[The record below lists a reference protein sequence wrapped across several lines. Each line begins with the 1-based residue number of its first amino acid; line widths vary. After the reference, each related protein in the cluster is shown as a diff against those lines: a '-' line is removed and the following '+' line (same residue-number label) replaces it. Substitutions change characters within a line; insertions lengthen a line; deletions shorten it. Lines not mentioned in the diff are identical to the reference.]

1 MAGKRKREAA
11 EAVEPVD
18 PIDQPTADAWLKN
31 YNYMQSDNGFP
42 ASVKMTVKLVEL
54 LGASYRI
61 IQPTDAGATP
71 YVEFTLGHF
80 ALVCPIIG
88 GVFEKIAGLKS
99 KRRCGLA
106 GGIFQEFKNEV
117 AIADKFFSQAQRGRE
132 GPPPGRWAPA
142 GAGLPGR

>member
-1 MAGKRKREAA
+1 MGPPLAARRCQKQRPLPPPIRLRWCQHRAAAHEKKAGKRKREAA
-11 EAVEPVD
+11 EAVERVD

-42 ASVKMTVKLVEL
+42 ASVKLTVRLVEL

-71 YVEFTLGHF
+71 YVDFALCHF

-88 GVFEKIAGLKS
+88 GVFEKIAGLKA

-106 GGIFQEFKNEV
+106 
-117 AIADKFFSQAQRGRE
+117 RGH
-132 GPPPGRWAPA
+132 
-142 GAGLPGR
+142 LPGV